1 MLRKW
6 FLIGM
11 LLYKKDECYDQI
23 CEGGFWGRLKDFL
36 RGDFIKY

>member
-11 LLYKKDECYDQI
+11 LLYKKDECYNQI
-23 CEGGFWGRLKDFL
+23 CEGGFPGQ
-36 RGDFIKY
+36 IKGFPEGIFY